1 MGETKKLSK
10 FIVDWTNGTRVAY
23 NNGANRA
30 GKCINF
36 AQLYLRNG

>member
-1 MGETKKLSK
+1 MGGTKKLSK
-10 FIVDWTNGTRVAY
+10 FVVDWENGARAAY
-23 NNGANRA
+23 NSGAYRA